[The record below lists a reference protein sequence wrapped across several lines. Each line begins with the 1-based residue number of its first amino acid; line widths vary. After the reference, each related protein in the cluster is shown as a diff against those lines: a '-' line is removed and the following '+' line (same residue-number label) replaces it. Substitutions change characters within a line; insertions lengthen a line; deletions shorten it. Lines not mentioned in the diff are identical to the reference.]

1 MFAAA
6 EQAPGKKYTAADA
19 VILTVLVIKK
29 GEALKRHVAHRIR
42 QLELNVEQTAAN
54 DLEIDRHL
62 VANLQVLKEA
72 LGGARLNLQ
81 QEGNTNIL
89 NQSCRARTKTMP
101 IVKRKAR
108 SNETATAK
116 AASAGKQN
124 KR

>member
-1 MFAAA
+1 M
-6 EQAPGKKYTAADA
+6 QWK
-19 VILTVLVIKK
+19 LTVLVIKK
-29 GEALKRHVAHRIR
+29 GQALKRHVAHRIR

-54 DLEIDRHL
+54 DLEIDREL

-81 QEGNTNIL
+81 QEGNTKIL
-89 NQSCRARTKTMP
+89 NQSCRARTETMP
-101 IVKRKAR
+101 IEKRKLRPDVVKRKLR
-108 SNETATAK
+108 SNENATAK

>member
-1 MFAAA
+1 M
-6 EQAPGKKYTAADA
+6 
-19 VILTVLVIKK
+19 IKK

-81 QEGNTNIL
+81 QKGKRAKLTD
-89 NQSCRARTKTMP
+89 QSCRAHTQTMP

-116 AASAGKQN
+116 AASTGKQN